1 MIVTNRKTHLVQQ
14 GSPEW
19 LALRT
24 GYPTASEA
32 PAAQGVSRYQTR
44 SELIRQKA
52 TGITPD
58 HDAHALRR
66 FAEGHKAEA
75 AARSIAEEFIG
86 EELSAVTM
94 TAEADGLP
102 LLASLDGLT
111 FDSTISW
118 ECKLWNESLAEQVR
132 TNNLAP
138 NYTVQM
144 DQQQLV
150 SGAKRTLF
158 TCSDGTPERTVHC
171 WYQSSDEKKAAIVT
185 HWRQLALEVAAYA
198 PGAADA
204 APVVAEPIESLP
216 ALAVQMHGSLQVV
229 NNLPAFGDA
238 LRSFIDKMVPKPA
251 TDQEFA
257 DAEAECKA
265 LKKAEDML
273 DAGEASAL
281 AQIED
286 VELFRRTVA
295 DLRNLARTTRRAREK
310 LVAAE
315 KESRRAEI
323 VTSAQASL
331 DQHITALN
339 QQRLGASW
347 IPRVVGSF
355 AEAIKGKRSLTHMED
370 AVAVALTNA
379 KAEAN
384 ALAGRLEANRQ
395 HLRQDDGDWIALF
408 ADFASV
414 GGKAPEDFA
423 ALAALRIGQH
433 RQAEAKRLE
442 AERER
447 IRQEEQARAQRAA
460 AAEAARVAA
469 EQARQLEA
477 DRARIRQEEQQR
489 ADAEAR
495 EQLAKANAQAQAGI
509 AQGREAGALPAPLLD
524 DLSATATHV
533 HDSGVAALDA
543 QQAISAAQASSA
555 AAAPV
560 PADNGAELT
569 LSELNTMLKAADM
582 PVPVKVTAETLD
594 VLGIPHRKERSAVLV
609 RTSDAH
615 RMAMKLALGFEKFA
629 RGLIVPAN

>member
-1 MIVTNRKTHLVQQ
+1 MIITNRKTHLVQQ
-14 GSPEW
+14 GSQEW
-19 LALRT
+19 LSLRT

-52 TGITPD
+52 TGITPE

-66 FAEGHKAEA
+66 FAEGHEAEA
-75 AARSIAEEFIG
+75 AARPLAEEFIG
-86 EELSAVTM
+86 DELSPVTM
-94 TAEADGLP
+94 TADVDGLS
-102 LLASLDGLT
+102 LLASLDGLV
-111 FDSTISW
+111 FDGAISW

-150 SGAKRTLF
+150 SGAARTLF
-158 TCSDGTPERTVHC
+158 TCTDGTPERTVHC
-171 WYQSSDEKKAAIVT
+171 WYRSSDEKKAAIVT
-185 HWRQLALEVAAYA
+185 HWRQLAQEVAAYV
-198 PGAADA
+198 PSDTGA
-204 APVVAEPIESLP
+204 APVVAEPVESLP
-216 ALAVQMHGSLQVV
+216 TLAVQMHGSLQVV

-257 DAEAECKA
+257 DAEAECRMLKDAEKA
-265 LKKAEDML
+265 L

-295 DLRNLARTTRRAREK
+295 DLRNLARSTRLAREK

-315 KESRRAEI
+315 KESRKAQI
-323 VTSAQASL
+323 VASAQANL

-339 QQRLGASW
+339 QQRLGANW
-347 IPRVVGSF
+347 IPRIAGGF
-355 AEAIKGKRSLTHMED
+355 AEAIRGKKSLDNMRD
-370 AVAVALTNA
+370 AIAVVLTNA
-379 KAEAN
+379 KADAN

-408 ADFASV
+408 ADFAAV
-414 GGKAPEDFA
+414 GGKAPEDFQ

-447 IRQEEQARAQRAA
+447 IRQEEEARAQRAA

-477 DRARIRQEEQQR
+477 DRVRIRQEEQQR
-489 ADAEAR
+489 ADADAR
-495 EQLAKANAQAQAGI
+495 EKLTRANAAAQAGI
-509 AQGREAGALPAPLLD
+509 AEGREAGALSAPLLD
-524 DLSATATHV
+524 DLSATAAHV
-533 HDSGVAALDA
+533 HDSGVAALDT
-543 QQAISAAQASSA
+543 QQAISTAQASSA
-555 AAAPV
+555 AAAP
-560 PADNGAELT
+560 AAEEAGATITLGQLNAQLEQEGLAVTVSAATLEL
-569 LSELNTMLKAADM
+569 
-582 PVPVKVTAETLD
+582 
-594 VLGIPHRKERSAVLV
+594 LGLPYRKERGAVLV
-609 RTSDAH
+609 LVSDAK
-615 RMAMKLALGFEKFA
+615 RMALKLALGFEKFGRA
-629 RGLIVPAN
+629 LTAPA